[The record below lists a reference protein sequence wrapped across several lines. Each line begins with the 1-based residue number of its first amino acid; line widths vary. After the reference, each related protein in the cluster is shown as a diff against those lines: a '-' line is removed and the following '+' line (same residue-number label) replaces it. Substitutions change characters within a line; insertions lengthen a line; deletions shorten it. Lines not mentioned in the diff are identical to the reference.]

1 MNISLKKI
9 QRKIMYTS
17 KKYEVILRGFL
28 EKEVGIYQRGYNSRI
43 NLVEISLVLICGK
56 HHYQTYLVLF
66 LAMRPLTVK
75 SMKMIL

>member
-1 MNISLKKI
+1 
-9 QRKIMYTS
+9 MYTS

-43 NLVEISLVLICGK
+43 NLVEIFLVWICGK
-56 HHYQTYLVLF
+56 HHYQQCLELS
-66 LAMRPLTVK
+66 LAMRPLIVK